1 MRTATTVGVF
11 TICILWLGA
20 AGAHAQTC
28 EPDGEVQFLC
38 GPVSP
43 EDLAPV
49 PQSPWVVVSSMVD
62 EGHLYLADTRDH
74 TAILLGTR
82 TRCAARER
90 PVRGTVDAAT
100 GPGLVGGARCRDRR
114 PAS

>member
-20 AGAHAQTC
+20 AGANVQTC

-49 PQSPWVVVSSMVD
+49 PQCPESSSPAWWMK
-62 EGHLYLADTRDH
+62 DTS
-74 TAILLGTR
+74 IWLTR
-82 TRCAARER
+82 VTT
-90 PVRGTVDAAT
+90 P
-100 GPGLVGGARCRDRR
+100 
-114 PAS
+114 

>member
-1 MRTATTVGVF
+1 MGAGFVSGLAPGTRLGSYDVIALIDQGGMREVCQARDTKLNRADPRGHPMRTATTVGVF
-11 TICILWLGA
+11 TICMLWLGA
-20 AGAHAQTC
+20 AGANVQTC

-62 EGHLYLADTRDH
+62 G
-74 TAILLGTR
+74 
-82 TRCAARER
+82 
-90 PVRGTVDAAT
+90 
-100 GPGLVGGARCRDRR
+100 
-114 PAS
+114 